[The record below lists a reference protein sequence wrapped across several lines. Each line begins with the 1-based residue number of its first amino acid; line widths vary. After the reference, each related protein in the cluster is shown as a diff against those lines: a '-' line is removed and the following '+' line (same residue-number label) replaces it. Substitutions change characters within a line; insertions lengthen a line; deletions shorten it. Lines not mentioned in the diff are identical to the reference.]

1 VIIRSATAGDADA
14 IWRIFHDV
22 VQGGDTYTFPPDT
35 PRQQGLD
42 YFLAPGITSWVL
54 EDDGRVIGIYKL
66 IANHVGLG
74 SHVANASFMVDP
86 AVQGKGAGRAMGE
99 HCLEQARQAG
109 YRAMQF
115 NFVVSTNS
123 AAVNLWKKLGFEI
136 VGTLPNAYRHS
147 RLGYVDAFVMYR
159 EL

>member
-1 VIIRSATAGDADA
+1 MNIRPATVGDADA

-35 PRQQGLD
+35 PRQQALD
-42 YFLAPGITSWVL
+42 YFLGAGIESWVL
-54 EDDGRVIGIYKL
+54 EDQGRVIGMYKL
-66 IANHVGLG
+66 IPNHVGLG

-86 AVQGKGAGRAMGE
+86 AAQGKGAGRAMGE
-99 HCLEQARQAG
+99 HCLEQARHAG

-115 NFVVSTNS
+115 NFVVSTNA
-123 AAVNLWKKLGFEI
+123 AAVNLWKRLGFAI